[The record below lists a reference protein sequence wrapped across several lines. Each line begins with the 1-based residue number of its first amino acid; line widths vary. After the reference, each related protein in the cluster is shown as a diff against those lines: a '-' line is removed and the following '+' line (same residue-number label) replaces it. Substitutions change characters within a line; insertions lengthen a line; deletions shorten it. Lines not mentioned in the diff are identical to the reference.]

1 MRFIITLFLLLPF
14 FLQGVE
20 PDFYVWQ
27 REHGN
32 DVKEAVQNYYR
43 NSTGK
48 LYFLAGELE
57 NDGRIYKSSPEKYV
71 DLSRSV
77 PVVRVHIKHMK
88 KTPSVLAQELV
99 KFYRPWEK
107 TKEFQIDLDAPESK
121 IGYYCQLM
129 KELRRRLP
137 GVKLSATVLP
147 CHLKHTKEFRAL
159 AEACDYYVLQV
170 HALAN
175 DGGSWHILDRAT
187 AFQALERAK
196 ALKLPFKTALPFYCN
211 NVNGKLVEPDMHI
224 VGALA
229 KASPGVIGFRLGV
242 SGDEESLDLK
252 TALKICR
259 GEKYSPTVEFRWEK
273 QKNGAW
279 HLFVQNNGYYPQ
291 YKVFE
296 CEWKN
301 MPSSVF
307 TGVFNKASFYNEMK
321 ELRLPLPPSG
331 ESRVYLW
338 IRTKSNS
345 PADDVTFKNNSYEVG
360 NE

>member
-1 MRFIITLFLLLPF
+1 MRFILTLFSLLPF
-14 FLQGVE
+14 FLSGVE

-32 DVKEAVQNYYR
+32 EVKEAVLNYYR
-43 NSTGK
+43 SSTGK

-57 NDGRIYKSSPEKYV
+57 NDGRIYKASPEKYV
-71 DLSRSV
+71 DLSRAV

-88 KTPSVLAQELV
+88 KTPSALAEELV

-121 IGYYCQLM
+121 ISYYRELM
-129 KELRRRLP
+129 QELRRRLP

-170 HALAN
+170 HGLE
-175 DGGSWHILDRAT
+175 GSGFLWHILDRT
-187 AFQALERAK
+187 TSFQALERAK
-196 ALKLPFKTALPFYCN
+196 ALKLPFKTALPFYCCDAE
-211 NVNGKLVEPDMHI
+211 GEHVEPDMHV

-242 SGDEESLDLK
+242 SGDPKTLDLK
-252 TALKICR
+252 AALKICR
-259 GEKYSPTVEFRWEK
+259 GEKYSPSVAFRWEK

-279 HLFVQNNGYYPQ
+279 HLFVQNNGYYPK
-291 YKVFE
+291 YMHFE
-296 CEWKN
+296 CQWTN
-301 MPSSVF
+301 IPSSVF
-307 TGVFNKASFYNEMK
+307 MGVFNKASFYNGMK
-321 ELRLPLPPSG
+321 EFRLPLPPSG

-338 IRTKSNS
+338 LRTKSNS
-345 PADDVTFKNNSYEVG
+345 PSDDVTFKNNSYEVG